1 MKVVLVPGPRNEELI
16 NLIKQVKAEDTEEAW
31 EKLQEYEGTE
41 EYMDALFYACDYGE
55 EMLRDQM
62 EYFQWALMEEEDE
75 YFTQRMLADYTH
87 RCNLEILAKE
97 VDAKGGVA
105 AELNVCDCKM
115 HTNRRII
122 FAVREHTE
130 GWEYYLLTPKC
141 CSIEDGVIDESCS
154 IRSFL
159 KSLLEY
165 WQILFNDNMTLL
177 DIDEVIE
184 KCESFENGIGWK
196 YLGR

>member
-1 MKVVLVPGPRNEELI
+1 MKIVLVPGPRNEELI

-31 EKLQEYEGTE
+31 EKLQEYEGAE

-62 EYFQWALMEEEDE
+62 EYFQWALMEEEVE
-75 YFTQRMLADYTH
+75 YFTQRMLVDYTH

-97 VDAKGGVA
+97 VDEKGGVA
-105 AELNVCDCKM
+105 AELNVRDCKM

-122 FAVREHTE
+122 FAVRAHTE
-130 GWEYYLLTPKC
+130 GWEYYLLAPKC
-141 CSIEDGVIDESCS
+141 CSIDDGTIDESCS
-154 IRSFL
+154 IRSLL
-159 KSLLEY
+159 KSQFEY
-165 WQILFNDNMTLL
+165 WQFLLNDDMTLL